1 MLAADLERWAWALL
15 GVSIVLLAFLINRFA
30 PTRRHGLRRLVV
42 LFGLYCASHAFA
54 VAFDFLHVAGWADG
68 AHCAG
73 AIFKA
78 LIVVGLV
85 GTTIFDLLLPAMKV
99 EVVSITRDVIVGV
112 SYIIAGVVAMHGAG
126 MNLSSVIATS
136 AVVSGI
142 LALSLQTTLGNILG
156 GFALQL
162 DGSIHVGD
170 WILLENGR
178 SGKVKEINWRHTV
191 VETRDW
197 DTIVVPNATL
207 LSSLFTILGKRSTMP
222 VQHRMW
228 VYFNV
233 DFRFSPQKVI
243 SVVNEALQ
251 AAPIERI
258 AAEPAPH
265 CICYDFA
272 NAGRDSF
279 AYYAIRYWLTDLAVD
294 DPTNSV
300 VRTRV
305 YSALKRAGI
314 PLARPSTTMFMTPDD
329 EAQQAHRTERH
340 FQQRLAAI
348 EGMTLFND
356 LTGDEQK
363 FLADHLRYAPF
374 TAGETITREGAVAH
388 WLYILREGK
397 ARICVMVDGSLKMIN
412 ELEAP
417 DFFGEMGMMTGEP
430 RSASVVA
437 VTDVECFRL
446 DKAGFQKIITQRP
459 EIAAKISE
467 TLAQRRVDLIAIR
480 EGLDADAKL
489 ARQKSE
495 QERILERIQSFFG
508 LSA

>member
-1 MLAADLERWAWALL
+1 MLATVLERWTWALL
-15 GVSIVLLAFLINRFA
+15 GIAIIAVAALINAFA
-30 PTRRHGLRRLVV
+30 PTRRHTIRRLVL
-42 LFGLYCASHAFA
+42 LFGLYLGSHAFA
-54 VAFDFLHVAGWADG
+54 LGFDALHLGGWSDG
-68 AHCAG
+68 AHAIG
-73 AIFKA
+73 AILKA
-78 LIVVGLV
+78 VIVVGIIGAV
-85 GTTIFDLLLPAMKV
+85 TFDLILPAAKV
-99 EVVSITRDVIVGV
+99 EVVSITRDVVVGV
-112 SYIIAGVVAMHGAG
+112 SYIVATVVAMRGVG

-156 GFALQL
+156 GFALQF

-178 SGKVKEINWRHTV
+178 SGKVKQINWRHTV

-207 LSSLFTILGKRSTMP
+207 LSSLFTILGKRETFP

-258 AAEPAPH
+258 AQAPAPH
-265 CICYDFA
+265 AICYDFA
-272 NAGRDSF
+272 NTGRDSF
-279 AYYAIRYWLTDLAVD
+279 AYYAVRYWLTDLAVD
-294 DPTNSV
+294 DPTSSV
-300 VRTRV
+300 VRTRIHA
-305 YSALKRAGI
+305 ALKRAGI
-314 PLARPSTTMFMTPDD
+314 PLARPSQTMFMIRDD
-329 EAQQAHRTERH
+329 ESEEERRAARHLSQRRT
-340 FQQRLAAI
+340 AI
-348 EGMTLFND
+348 QGMSLFAG
-356 LTGDEQK
+356 LTDEEQT
-363 FLADHLRYAPF
+363 FIAGHLLYAPF
-374 TAGETITREGAVAH
+374 TASETITREGAVAH

-397 ARICVMVDGSLKMIN
+397 ARICVNVDGAQKTIS

-437 VTDVECFRL
+437 VTDVDCYRL
-446 DKAGFQKIITQRP
+446 DKAGFQQIITERP
-459 EIAAKISE
+459 EIAAQISE
-467 TLAQRRVDLIAIR
+467 TLAARRVDLIATR
-480 EGLDADAKL
+480 DGLDAEAKK
-489 ARQKSE
+489 ARQITE
-495 QERILERIQSFFG
+495 QQRILERVQSFFG
-508 LSA
+508 LSS

>member
-30 PTRRHGLRRLVV
+30 PSRRHGLRRLVV
-42 LFGLYCASHAFA
+42 LFGLYCASHLFA
-54 VAFDFLHVAGWADG
+54 LAFDFLHVAGWADG

-85 GTTIFDLLLPAMKV
+85 GTTIFDLLLPVFKV
-99 EVVSITRDVIVGV
+99 EVVTITRDVIVGV
-112 SYIIAGVVAMHGAG
+112 SYIIAGVIAMHGAG

-233 DFRFSPQKVI
+233 DFRFAPQKVI
-243 SVVNEALQ
+243 AVVNEALQ
-251 AAPIERI
+251 AAPIERV
-258 AAEPAPH
+258 ATDPAPH
-265 CICYDFA
+265 AICYDFA

-279 AYYAIRYWLTDLAVD
+279 AYYAVRYWLTDLAVD

-300 VRTRV
+300 VRTRI

-329 EAQQAHRTERH
+329 DTQEQRRAERH
-340 FQQRLAAI
+340 YQQRLAAI
-348 EGMTLFND
+348 EGMTLFKD
-356 LTGDEQK
+356 LTADEQK
-363 FLADHLRYAPF
+363 FLANHLRYAPF
-374 TAGETITREGAVAH
+374 SAGETITREGAVAH

-437 VTDVECFRL
+437 VSDVECFRL

-467 TLAQRRVDLIAIR
+467 TLAQRRVDLIAMR